1 LCSLSIN
8 LCHAQKALHAAKK
21 EAASFHKQHL
31 EAALNEAHTSNKKK
45 KSQALTH
52 MICVEQN

>member
-45 KSQALTH
+45 KQALTH